1 MFTFLIGLCGNFNGM
16 EGDDFKTTNGLVEAT
31 GSAFAN
37 TWKAQ
42 PTCADQAEKLED
54 PCTLS
59 IESGKLANKT
69 NVGSCQEELLYV
81 TATGIVELH
90 CGIDVL

>member
-1 MFTFLIGLCGNFNGM
+1 MFTFSIGLCGNFNGM
-16 EGDDFKTTNGLVEAT
+16 EGDDFKTTSGLVEAT

-42 PTCADQAEKLED
+42 STCADQEENLED
-54 PCTLS
+54 PCSLS
-59 IESGKLANKT
+59 IESGEHHKT
-69 NVGSCQEELLYV
+69 NELLYT
-81 TATGIVELH
+81 TATGVEELH

>member
-54 PCTLS
+54 PCMLLQ
-59 IESGKLANKT
+59 LA
-69 NVGSCQEELLYV
+69 
-81 TATGIVELH
+81 
-90 CGIDVL
+90 